1 MPDAINIEV
10 EDREPG
16 KVPIG
21 ALLMLPLFLMPLGGY
36 LVQENSADMGICS
49 LKALVGLPCMTC
61 GSTRATMRLLYGDV
75 AHAILFQPMMIA
87 IYVGLGLWGGVSFVS
102 FLMDKRVKVEL
113 SDTWSIAFKVSL
125 AAIPLLNWAYLIA
138 IGV

>member
-1 MPDAINIEV
+1 MPEAIDIEV

-16 KVPIG
+16 KVPLG
-21 ALLMLPLFLMPLGGY
+21 ALLMLPLFFMPLGGY
-36 LVQENSADMGICS
+36 FVQEKGSEMGICS
-49 LKALVGLPCMTC
+49 LKALIGLPCMTC
-61 GSTRATMRLLYGDV
+61 GSTRATMRLLYGDL
-75 AHAILFQPMMIA
+75 AHAILFQPMMIS

-102 FLMDKRVKVEL
+102 FLMDKRVSIRL

-125 AAIPLLNWAYLIA
+125 AVIPLVNWAYLIA